1 MGQNRNR
8 NWSSIE
14 SVAVKLGFCFLVCAL
29 ISSVSAI
36 DNCHC
41 DDEGF
46 WSVSSIME
54 CQKVSDFLIAIAY
67 FSIPIE
73 LLYFISC
80 SSVPFK
86 WVLVQFILF
95 IVLCGLTHLL
105 NGWTYYGPHSF
116 QLLLSLTI
124 AKISTALVSLATA
137 ITLFTLIPLI
147 LKVKVR
153 EIFLRQNVL
162 ELDQEIGMMKKQ
174 KEASWHVRMLTQEI
188 RKSLDKHTIL
198 YTTLVELS
206 NTLDLQNCA
215 VWMPKEN
222 STQMNLTHELKAHS
236 SSNFRK
242 FIPINDPDVLEII
255 NNKGV
260 RILNSKSALG
270 VASGGGPGEMAAIRM
285 PLLHVSN
292 FKGGTPEFV
301 ETSFAILVLVLRG
314 GDEGG
319 WTHNEM
325 EIVEVV
331 ADQVAVAL
339 SHASVLEESQA
350 MRQRLEEQNRT
361 LQLAKENA
369 MMASQARNSFQ
380 KVMGDGMRRPM
391 HSMLGLL
398 SLFRNDDN
406 LSPDQRIIVD
416 TMAKSS
422 NVLFTLINDV
432 MEVLPKDKGRLPLE
446 MRPFKLHG
454 LIRETSCLI
463 KYFCMHRGLGYSVE
477 VQETLLNNVV
487 GDDWRTFQVI
497 LHMVGH
503 LLNSS
508 DVGGS
513 VIFRVLSEKGN
524 EGKGWGFWRAN
535 VNEEFVGV
543 KFEIELQNGEGQSGE
558 SSIATS
564 HFSSKGHN
572 NKNAKEG
579 LSFSMCRRLVQMMQ
593 GNIWVSSNS
602 LGRAQ
607 SMTLVLKFRIQPSIM
622 PEISTQ
628 MSGLYNSFK
637 GIRVILADDDNT
649 NRTVTKK
656 LLLKFGCEV
665 TAVSSGFECLAAL
678 GATGNSFQIVFLDL
692 HMPDMDGY
700 EVAMRLRKFRSPN
713 WPLIVAITASAEE
726 NMREKCLKVGMNGV
740 IRKPVVLQGIA
751 DELRRVLQRSGE
763 RA

>member
-1 MGQNRNR
+1 MDQNRNW
-8 NWSSIE
+8 NQSWIE
-14 SVAVKLGFCFLVCAL
+14 SLAVKLGFWVLICAL
-29 ISSVSAI
+29 VSSVSAI
-36 DNCHC
+36 DHCHC
-41 DDEGF
+41 DDGF
-46 WSVSSIME
+46 WSVQSIME

-86 WVLVQFILF
+86 WVLVQFIAF

-116 QLLLSLTI
+116 QLMLSLTI

-215 VWMPKEN
+215 VWMPNEN
-222 STQMNLTHELKAHS
+222 NTQMNLTHELKMHS
-236 SSNFRK
+236 SSSFRK
-242 FIPINDPDVLEII
+242 FISINDPDVLEII

-260 RILNSKSALG
+260 RVLNPDSALG
-270 VASGGGPGEMAAIRM
+270 AASGGGTGETAAIRM

-301 ETSFAILVLVLRG
+301 ETSFAILVLVLSG
-314 GDEGG
+314 GAGDG
-319 WTHNEM
+319 WSETEM

-350 MRQRLEEQNRT
+350 MRQRLEEQNRA

-380 KVMGDGMRRPM
+380 KVMGNGMRRPM
-391 HSMLGLL
+391 HSMLGLF
-398 SLFRNDDN
+398 SLFQDEDN
-406 LSPDQRIIVD
+406 LSPDQTIIVD
-416 TMAKSS
+416 AMVKSS
-422 NVLFTLINDV
+422 NVLSTLINDV
-432 MEVLPKDKGRLPLE
+432 MEVSPKENGRLPLE
-446 MRPFKLHG
+446 MRAFKLHG
-454 LIRETSCLI
+454 FIREASCLI
-463 KYFCMHRGLGYSVE
+463 KCMCVYQGFGFSVE
-477 VQETLLNNVV
+477 VQETLPNRVV
-487 GDDWRTFQVI
+487 GDEWRTFQVV

-503 LLNSS
+503 LLNVN
-508 DVGGS
+508 DRGGL
-513 VIFRVLSEKGN
+513 VIFRAVSEKGN

-535 VNEEFVGV
+535 ASNEEFVGV
-543 KFEIELQNGEGQSGE
+543 KFEIEVRNSDSKSSE
-558 SSIATS
+558 SSTATR
-564 HFSSKGHN
+564 HFAGRGHIG
-572 NKNAKEG
+572 KNAKEG

-602 LGRAQ
+602 QGQVQA
-607 SMTLVLKFRIQPSIM
+607 MTLVLKFQFQPSII
-622 PEISTQ
+622 PNIVPDISK
-628 MSGLYNSFK
+628 LNNLFK
-637 GIRVILADDDNT
+637 GVRVILADDDNT

-656 LLLKFGCEV
+656 LLTKLGCQV
-665 TAVSSGFECLAAL
+665 TAVQSGFECLAAL
-678 GATGNSFQIVFLDL
+678 GPTANAYQVVFLDL
-692 HMPDMDGY
+692 CMPNMDGY
-700 EVAMRLRKFRSPN
+700 DVAMRLRKFRSRN
-713 WPLIVAITASAEE
+713 WPLIVAITASAED
-726 NMREKCLKVGMNGV
+726 NVWEKCLKVGMNGL
-740 IRKPVVLQGIA
+740 IRKPVVLRGIA
-751 DELRRVLQRSGE
+751 DELRRVLQHS
-763 RA
+763 